1 MRYEEPVFRPP
12 SEGGSYILQVSI
24 GCSHNKCT
32 FCSMYKTKKFRL
44 RSMQEIKEDIAEA
57 ARCYPQLQRVFLA
70 DGDALAL
77 DQEVQL
83 TVLEDLYA
91 AFPRLE
97 RVGIYANPHNIL
109 EKEEAQLAE
118 LRRKGLQILYLGIE
132 SGWAKVLEDVRK
144 GATPKEMIL
153 AGRKALEAGFLLSAT
168 VILGL
173 AGKEGSRQHAMETA
187 RVVSAINPQ
196 YLGALTLMLNRH
208 APLLRKTEKG
218 EFQPLNPREILEE
231 QEILIAHLETEGCV
245 FRSNHASNYLSLKGT
260 LKEDREK
267 LLQQIQMAKANPAFW
282 RQESMRRL

>member
-1 MRYEEPVFRPP
+1 
-12 SEGGSYILQVSI
+12 
-24 GCSHNKCT
+24 
-32 FCSMYKTKKFRL
+32 MYKSKKFRM

-57 ARCYPQLQRVFLA
+57 ARHYPLLRRVFLA

-77 DQEVQL
+77 NQGALLE
-83 TVLEDLYA
+83 VLENLYA
-91 AFPRLE
+91 SFPRLE

-109 EKEEAQLAE
+109 EKGEAQLAQ
-118 LRRKGLQILYLGIE
+118 LRREGLHILYLGIE
-132 SGWAKVLEDVRK
+132 SGSAKVLADVRK
-144 GATPKEMIL
+144 GATPEEMVQ
-153 AGRKALEAGFLLSAT
+153 AGKKALEAGFLLSVT

-173 AGKEGSRQHAMETA
+173 AGREGSRQHALETA

-208 APLLRKTEKG
+208 APLLRKAERG
-218 EFQPLNPREILEE
+218 EFQPLDPQEILME
-231 QEILIAHLETEGCV
+231 QETLIAHLETKGCV

-267 LLQQIQMAKANPAFW
+267 LLQQIQRAKENPAFW